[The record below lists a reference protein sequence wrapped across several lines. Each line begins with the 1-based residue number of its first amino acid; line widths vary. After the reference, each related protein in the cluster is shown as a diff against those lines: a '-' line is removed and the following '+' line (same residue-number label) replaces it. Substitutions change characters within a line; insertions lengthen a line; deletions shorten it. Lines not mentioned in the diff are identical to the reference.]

1 MGSSAR
7 RRSRYSCGRSRKVG
21 SSALS
26 WVPVGKGCLSDM
38 MASSGLAILAAC
50 EELSKMDRGI
60 ILAYHGAYA
69 TAVLDLALAAGGAGT
84 GAASRH
90 RQSRRPTRDS
100 GVPAAPDGV
109 RLITQYRRARRRLR
123 LCEAKRLIAAHRD
136 RNGGSERRRV
146 PVPGGVCR
154 DREQPGAA
162 RLP

>member
-38 MASSGLAILAAC
+38 MASSGLAILATR

-60 ILAYHGAYA
+60 VLAYHGAYA

-84 GAASRH
+84 DAASRH

-100 GVPAAPDGV
+100 AAPAASDGLQ
-109 RLITQYRRARRRLR
+109 LIAQYRCARRRLR
-123 LCEAKRLIAAHRD
+123 LCEANRLIAAQRD
-136 RNGGSERRRV
+136 RNRRSERRRV
-146 PVPGGVCR
+146 PV
-154 DREQPGAA
+154 
-162 RLP
+162 